1 MYLNPT
7 SPMSRE
13 EMMEDVDCPEA
24 MDNSINLAHDDLFNG
39 YASDFI
45 LDDEQGI
52 SRVRGN
58 SNSNSHSLDMS
69 ELESQTSR
77 KVNKF
82 SMQR

>member
-1 MYLNPT
+1 
-7 SPMSRE
+7 
-13 EMMEDVDCPEA
+13 MMEDVDCPEA

>member
-1 MYLNPT
+1 
-7 SPMSRE
+7 
-13 EMMEDVDCPEA
+13 MMEDVDCPEA

-52 SRVRGN
+52 SRGN

-77 KVNKF
+77 KVRKLQAKVNLFKF
-82 SMQR
+82 PFSGVRRR